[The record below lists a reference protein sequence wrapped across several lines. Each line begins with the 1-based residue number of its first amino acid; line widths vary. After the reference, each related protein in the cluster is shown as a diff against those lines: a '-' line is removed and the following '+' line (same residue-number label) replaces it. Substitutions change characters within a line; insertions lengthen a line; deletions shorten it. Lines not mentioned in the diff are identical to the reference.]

1 MPIASFPPP
10 VEEDARMAELA
21 LARLT
26 DSPALDTVAEPLSRG
41 VRRAYEAAGPA
52 GQQLKNAAH
61 GVWLGH
67 PLHPVFTD
75 IPIGAWTTALA
86 LDCAADGDAAMGRA
100 ATFAMGV
107 GLAGALGAAVTGLTD
122 WSETQGESRRTGLL
136 HGLLNI
142 TATTLFATSW
152 AMRQRDSH
160 DTGRAAAWA
169 GYAVAI
175 GAAWFGGNLVYDQRI
190 GVTNADAHLP
200 EEFTPVLRSDAL
212 AENTMVRAR
221 VGKADVLLV
230 RQNGRVCA
238 LAHDCAHLG
247 GPLSEG
253 TLKDGSVI
261 CPWHGSEFALEDG
274 RVLTG
279 PSTHNQPC
287 LDVRERDGQIEVKAR
302 G

>member
-1 MPIASFPPP
+1 MDSTN
-10 VEEDARMAELA
+10 A
-21 LARLT
+21 LMQVV
-26 DSPALDTVAEPLSRG
+26 DSPALDRIAEPLSKAVRG
-41 VRRAYEAAGPA
+41 AYEAAGPA
-52 GQQLKNAAH
+52 GQQLKDAAH

-75 IPIGAWTTALA
+75 LPLGAWTTALA
-86 LDCAADGDAAMGRA
+86 LDCTANGDEGRRRA

-122 WSETQGESRRTGLL
+122 WSETQGQSRRTGLL
-136 HGLLNI
+136 HGLLII

-212 AENTMVRAR
+212 AENTMTRAR

>member
-1 MPIASFPPP
+1 MQ
-10 VEEDARMAELA
+10 VV
-21 LARLT
+21 
-26 DSPALDTVAEPLSRG
+26 DSPALDRIAEPLSKAVRG
-41 VRRAYEAAGPA
+41 AYAAAGPA
-52 GQQLKNAAH
+52 GQQLKDAAH

-75 IPIGAWTTALA
+75 LPLGAWTTALA
-86 LDCAADGDAAMGRA
+86 LDCTANGDEGRRRA

-122 WSETQGESRRTGLL
+122 WSETQGEARRTGLL

-169 GYAVAI
+169 GYALAL

-212 AENTMVRAR
+212 AENTMTRAR

-287 LDVRERDGQIEVKAR
+287 LEVRERDGQIEVKAR

>member
-1 MPIASFPPP
+1 MQ
-10 VEEDARMAELA
+10 VV
-21 LARLT
+21 
-26 DSPALDTVAEPLSRG
+26 DSPALDRIAEPLSKAVRG
-41 VRRAYEAAGPA
+41 AYEAAGPA
-52 GQQLKNAAH
+52 GQQLKDAAH

-75 IPIGAWTTALA
+75 LPLGAWTTALA
-86 LDCAADGDAAMGRA
+86 LDCTANGDEGRRRA

-122 WSETQGESRRTGLL
+122 WSETQGQSRRTGLL

-212 AENTMVRAR
+212 AENTMARAR